1 MAGQREQSFQTTP
14 NFRAAQ
20 QTAAPST
27 TTEMGKSTAAQV
39 QGQGQAIQ
47 ALGNA
52 FSGFFNIA
60 AQSLQQAADVVHKEN
75 LVQSERERTALKW
88 QALADKQTGKPMDP
102 RYADRQ
108 DYAGT
113 FITAQ
118 ADDDAF
124 KMTEAAK
131 LHMSDMPL
139 DGSVNP
145 EQYMKDWYEREVG
158 KGTGDPQYDARKLY
172 TFTQQAQSMVAKANE
187 DVRKTVET
195 NTLNTVLEST
205 KSKLNASPD
214 GLTAGEA
221 ADLHQ
226 RLLTMARGNV
236 AQADKWHEGI
246 VRESVTNYGQALG
259 TLKALYDDGSPNSWA
274 ARNPAAYTRLSD
286 DLFKQ
291 THRIKTFEAGM
302 AVQQWN
308 QDFQALVAQPGVTPA
323 QIMDME
329 EKAYQ
334 IDSRH
339 GVGPEV
345 FRGLDAAFKKS
356 LRTKAEVS
364 VFGMAVNGAING
376 IHDGPTVATHLG
388 KSVGAIVNEN
398 YELGLRD
405 IVVQRQ
411 AAMPALAETIKT
423 YGIPNAVASEQA
435 TQEFMAFLSDPIVQA
450 ASPKGT
456 SEVYKQQLGG
466 ALMGRDPA
474 KIAQV
479 YRGYRTL
486 EDKVGSEV
494 LEKYFPNDETYGRFL
509 AMKAYIGG
517 DIDAQTAGQYFANGG
532 DIKPLTDA
540 AKGRFEWS
548 QFKPGA
554 KPAEVD
560 LSVDK
565 AITAAMRKH
574 TGSDGWF
581 SGIDSSLPSKDARR
595 VREMLYRQ
603 ATYMRQMTGEVDFD
617 KAADV
622 VAQQIAKGYT
632 FLPGQGKHYQM
643 VPNPYGS
650 KGTELGNPLNI
661 VNGKPVYALGNV
673 KDVDGQLENTAKT
686 FREDM
691 AEFKVKVPGLMTPHG
706 QEIDGKDIALGLPDN
721 NGLHPM
727 LMPSGAPIRVIAGQK
742 LAMPDKVTDT
752 GSILPGMDVA
762 TSMMSGYQ
770 GGLTYEKVAPVD
782 VPKGEAEAFK
792 FLQSKAP
799 PGVFYVK
806 AGVDP
811 ASGSAFFEPRYGAR
825 IKNDYDKRKETI
837 QKREANV
844 EKRRNSHEVFNPIE
858 TIGM

>member
-1 MAGQREQSFQTTP
+1 MAGEREQSFRTNQKPRTP
-14 NFRAAQ
+14 PVS
-20 QTAAPST
+20 AAPST
-27 TTEMGKSTAAQV
+27 YTDPGRETGAQV
-39 QGQGQAIQ
+39 QGQGQALA
-47 ALGNA
+47 ALGGA
-52 FSGFFNIA
+52 FNGFFNTA
-60 AQSLQQAADVVHKEN
+60 AKSADQVAETFHQEEK
-75 LVQSERERTALKW
+75 VQVERERTALKW
-88 QALADKQTGKPMDP
+88 QALADKATGKPMDP
-102 RYADRQ
+102 RFADRQ

-113 FITAQ
+113 FIAAQ

-124 KMTEAAK
+124 KLVEAAK

-139 DGSVNP
+139 DGSANP
-145 EQYMKDWYEREVG
+145 EQYVKDWYQREVG
-158 KGTGDPQYDARKLY
+158 KGTGDAQYDGRKLY
-172 TFTQQAQSMVAKANE
+172 VFAQHAQGLIAQANE
-187 DVRKTVET
+187 MVRKTVEQ

-205 KSKLNASPD
+205 KSKFNASPD
-214 GLTAGEA
+214 GISTGES
-221 ADLHQ
+221 ADLYQ
-226 RLLTMARGNV
+226 RLNTMARGNV
-236 AQADKWHEGI
+236 SQADKWYEGI
-246 VRESVTNYGQALG
+246 VRESVTNYGQAIG
-259 TLKALYDDGSPNSWA
+259 TLKALYDDGNPNSWA
-274 ARNPAAYTRLSD
+274 SRNPAAYTRLSE

-291 THRIKTFEAGM
+291 THRIKTFEAGQ

-308 QDFQALVAQPGVTPA
+308 QDFQALIAEPGTTPE
-323 QIMDME
+323 QIAAME

-339 GVGPEV
+339 GTGPEV

-356 LRTKAEVS
+356 LRTKAVVS
-364 VFGMAVNGAING
+364 VFEQAVEGNLNG

-388 KSVGAIVNEN
+388 KNVGDILNEN
-398 YELGLRD
+398 YELGLRN
-405 IVVQRQ
+405 IVSKR
-411 AAMPALAETIKT
+411 ANAMPGLAASIGK
-423 YGIPNAVASEQA
+423 YGIPNVIDSDAA
-435 TQEFMAFLSDPIVQA
+435 TQEFMTFLADPHVQA

-479 YRGYRTL
+479 YRGYKAL
-486 EDKVGSEV
+486 EDKVGTEV
-494 LEKYFPNDETYGRFL
+494 LEKYFPNDETYGRYL
-509 AMKAYIGG
+509 AMQAYIGG

-540 AKGRFEWS
+540 AKGRFQWA

-554 KPAEVD
+554 KAEEVD
-560 LSVDK
+560 QSVDASILK
-565 AITAAMRKH
+565 AMRKH
-574 TGSDGWF
+574 TGTDGWF

-595 VREMLYRQ
+595 VREMLFRQ
-603 ATYMRQMTGEVDFD
+603 ATYMRQMTGDVDFD

-650 KGTELGNPLNI
+650 KGTELGNPLNM

-673 KDVDGQLENTAKT
+673 KDVDGTLENTNKT

-691 AEFKVKVPGLMTPHG
+691 AEFKTKVPGLMTPHG

-742 LAMPDKVTDT
+742 LAMPDRVTDT
-752 GSILPGMDVA
+752 SSILPGMDVA

-770 GGLTYEKVAPVD
+770 GGLTFDKVAPVD
-782 VPKGEAEAFK
+782 VPAGEAEAFK

-811 ASGSAFFEPRYGAR
+811 ASGRTFFEPRYGAR
-825 IKNDYDKRKETI
+825 IKNDYDKRRSTI
-837 QKREANV
+837 QKREANTI
-844 EKRRNSHEVFNPIE
+844 KRRDSHEVFNPIE

>member
-14 NFRAAQ
+14 RTRATQ

-27 TTEMGKSTAAQV
+27 YTEVGRSTAAQV
-39 QGQGQAIQ
+39 QGQGPAMQ

-52 FSGFFNIA
+52 FSGFFNTA
-60 AQSLQQAADVVHKEN
+60 AKSLDQVADVMQKES
-75 LVQSERERTALKW
+75 LVQVERENKALEW
-88 QALADKQTGKPMDP
+88 QASSDQKVGGERDSRYMD
-102 RYADRQ
+102 RMA
-108 DYAGT
+108 YAGT
-113 FITAQ
+113 YVTAQ
-118 ADDDAF
+118 ADEDAF

-139 DGSVNP
+139 DGSANP
-145 EQYMKDWYEREVG
+145 EQYLKDWYEKEVG
-158 KGTGDPQYDARKLY
+158 SGTGDAMYDSRKLY
-172 TFTQQAQSMVAKANE
+172 TFTQHAQSMVAQANE
-187 DVRKTVET
+187 NVRKTVET
-195 NTLNTVLEST
+195 NSLNSVLNAT
-205 KSKLNASPD
+205 KAEMNASPD
-214 GLTAGEA
+214 GLTAGKA
-221 ADLHQ
+221 ADTYQ

-246 VRESVTNYGQALG
+246 VRESVTNYGQAIG
-259 TLKALYDDGSPNSWA
+259 TLNALWDDGNPNSWA
-274 ARNPAAYTRLSD
+274 SRNPAAYTRLSE

-308 QDFQALVAQPGVTPA
+308 QDFQALIARPDVTLD
-323 QIMDME
+323 QIADME

-339 GVGPEV
+339 GTGPEV

-356 LRTKAEVS
+356 LRTKAKVS
-364 VFGMAVNGAING
+364 VFSMAVNGDING

-388 KSVGAIVNEN
+388 KNVGDIISEN

-405 IVVQRQ
+405 VVLQRQ
-411 AAMPALAETIKT
+411 AAMPALTETIKT
-423 YGIPNAVASEQA
+423 YGIPNAVASEAA
-435 TQEFMAFLSDPIVQA
+435 TQEFMTFLSDPIVQA

-456 SEVYKQQLGG
+456 SDVYKQQLGG

-479 YRGYRTL
+479 YRGYKTL
-486 EDKVGSEV
+486 EDRVGTEV
-494 LEKYFPNDETYGRFL
+494 LEKYFPNDESYGRYL

-540 AKGRFEWS
+540 AKGRFEWA
-548 QFKPGA
+548 QFKPGT
-554 KPAEVD
+554 KPGEVD
-560 LSVDK
+560 IAVDK
-565 AITAAMRKH
+565 AITSAMRKH
-574 TGSDGWF
+574 TGTDGWF
-581 SGIDSSLPSKDARR
+581 SGIDSSLPTKDARR

-632 FLPGQGKHYQM
+632 FLPGQGNHYQM

-650 KGTELGNPLNI
+650 KGTELGNPLNM

-691 AEFKVKVPGLMTPHG
+691 AAFKTKVPGLMTPHG
-706 QEIDGKDIALGLPDN
+706 QEIAGKDIALGLPDN

-742 LAMPDKVTDT
+742 LAMPDKVIDN
-752 GSILPGMDVA
+752 SPYLPGVTMEE
-762 TSMMSGYQ
+762 SLMSGYR
-770 GGLTYEKVAPVD
+770 GGMEYEKVAPVD

-811 ASGSAFFEPRYGAR
+811 MSGSTFFEPRYGAR
-825 IKNDYDKRKETI
+825 IKNDYEKRRETI
-837 QKREANV
+837 KNRETNV
-844 EKRRNSHEVFNPIE
+844 EKRRASHEVFNPIE